1 MSINITTEMKGLYR
15 YSKELNTVYIDI
27 DINYYREIYNEW
39 DYSPITNSD
48 LDDDLIEYLEDCASE
63 ISKKHKICIVF
74 HIPSSIKDDLA
85 EKKSIGG
92 FYNYFNYRIKRR
104 MLKLKA
110 INRQSFLY
118 FISGILFLLFA
129 IAISNK
135 LPEAIF
141 TDFIIEGMLVGGWV
155 LLWEMCNN
163 VFFRSQEF
171 KNRIKIFKRLRD
183 STIDYSTDKRS

>member
-1 MSINITTEMKGLYR
+1 MIQDIITNMKGPYR

-27 DINYYREIYNEW
+27 DIDFYREIYNEW
-39 DYSPITNSD
+39 DFSPVTNID

-63 ISKKHKICIVF
+63 IGKKHRICIIF
-74 HIPSSIKDDLA
+74 HIPPSIRDDLA

-118 FISGILFLLFA
+118 FVSGVSFLLLA
-129 IAISNK
+129 TAVSKK
-135 LPEAIF
+135 LPEVIF
-141 TDFIIEGMLVGGWV
+141 TEFIIEGMLIGGWV
-155 LLWEMCNN
+155 LLWEMFCNI
-163 VFFRSQEF
+163 FFRSQEF
-171 KNRIKIFKRLRD
+171 KNKIMIYKRLRD
-183 STIDYSTDKRS
+183 ATIDYSTDKRS